1 MSKRSSGRQ
10 PNHPS
15 PLVFLTKSDFKVAQ
29 TCATKLYY
37 RKRKYPTTLEDDEY
51 LAFLADG
58 GFMVEALAHLHFPQ
72 GMEMPF
78 HAGVENAARHSA
90 AAFTSEQTTLFE
102 PTFIADKLMARV
114 DILERKGRDVRIIE
128 VKAKSIDTSRD
139 LSDVFMSRNGI
150 RASWRPC
157 LEDVAFQ
164 TLVLRRLY
172 PELSFTS
179 FLCLPDK
186 SKTTSIDLLH
196 KHFAF
201 TDAPK
206 DVEAK
211 MRRPTVTFIGDAEA
225 AVRDSFLAFV
235 DVSEWVELL
244 LPELE
249 QEANHF
255 ANDLKCGEIKA
266 PPVIGTKC
274 AKCEF
279 RVGDKSPNGFAECWG
294 ALATTSPHV
303 LDYYH
308 VGNLGGRGAPV
319 VQGLLAKGKAGLFD
333 VPEES
338 ITDAKGQ
345 VGPVAQR
352 QLLQREY
359 TLRNEE
365 FCSSEM
371 SNLLAAHEYPLHFI
385 DFEASRI
392 AIPYHAG
399 MRPYEQACFQWS
411 CHTIREPGGLVEH
424 AEWINV
430 EDTYPNIEFARTLA
444 EKVPAKG
451 TVYIWSKF
459 EIYAL
464 KDILQQM
471 EYYRQGEDELR
482 FWLDAMINARDFSG
496 LEVIDLCDMAKQHYF
511 HPAMKGRLSIKYV
524 LPAVWGSNPTLWSQP
539 AFSPYY
545 REGRD
550 GKSVSPYDTLP
561 DLAFGD
567 GGIDDEGVDAV
578 REGTGAVRAYQ
589 ELLYGPSSLVPDRKE
604 AWRMALLQYCKL
616 DTAAMVMI
624 WEHWRG
630 ESR

>member
-1 MSKRSSGRQ
+1 MLYSQS
-10 PNHPS
+10 PS
-15 PLVFLTKSDFKVAQ
+15 PLVLLTKSDFKVAQ

-58 GFMVEALAHLHFPQ
+58 GFMVEALAQLHFPQ

-78 HAGVENAARHSA
+78 HAGVEDAARHSTA
-90 AAFTSEQTTLFE
+90 AIANEQGVLFE
-102 PTFIADKLMARV
+102 PTFIAGKLMARV

-139 LSDVFMSRNGI
+139 LADVFMSRNGI
-150 RASWRPC
+150 RANWRSY

-172 PELSFTS
+172 PDLSFAP

-196 KHFAF
+196 KHFTF

-206 DVEAK
+206 DVGAK
-211 MRRPTVTFIGDAEA
+211 MHRPTVTFTGDAEA

-249 QEANHF
+249 QEADHF

-266 PPVIGTKC
+266 PPAIGTKC

-294 ALATTSPHV
+294 ALATATPHI

-319 VQGLLAKGKAGLFD
+319 VQGLLAMGKAGLAD
-333 VPEES
+333 VPVEG

-365 FCSSEM
+365 FRSSEL
-371 SNLLAAHEYPLHFI
+371 SGLLAAHEYPLHFI

-411 CHTIREPGGLVEH
+411 CHRIREPGGPVEH

-430 EDTYPNIEFARTLA
+430 DDTYPNIEFARTLA
-444 EKVPAKG
+444 AKVPTKG

-464 KDILQQM
+464 KDILLQM
-471 EYYRQGEDELR
+471 EYYREGDEALW
-482 FWLDAMINARDFSG
+482 FWLDAMINSRDVNG
-496 LEVIDLCDMAKQHYF
+496 LEVVDLCDLAKQHYF

-524 LPAVWGSNPTLWSQP
+524 LPAVWGSNPALWSQP
-539 AFSPYY
+539 AFSSYY
-545 REGRD
+545 LEGPD
-550 GKSVSPYDTLP
+550 GKPVSPYDTLP

-567 GGIDDEGVDAV
+567 GSTEEDGVDAV

-589 ELLYGPSSLVPDRKE
+589 ELLYGPSSLVPERKE
-604 AWRMALLQYCKL
+604 AWRKALLQYCKL

-624 WEHWRG
+624 WEHWRAPAN
-630 ESR
+630 S